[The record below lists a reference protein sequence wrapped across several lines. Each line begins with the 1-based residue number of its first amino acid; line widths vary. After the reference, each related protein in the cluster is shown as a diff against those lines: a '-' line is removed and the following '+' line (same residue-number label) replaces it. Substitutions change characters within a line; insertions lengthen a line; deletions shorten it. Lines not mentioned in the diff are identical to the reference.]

1 MTPDEVSTL
10 KYAGQVLVENFSSM
24 VPLTFFYGAYV
35 LLASLAM
42 YNLLAKPTKTTSTW
56 VLCSMLSLIFLV
68 TTAYFCLF
76 VAFCFKLISG
86 ALIDNTELALSDRL
100 EIASAST
107 LQITLA
113 ELWVSGSGNSLPFIF
128 TDGIVVWRAW
138 AVWGGR
144 RNVIILPVLT
154 LLATLGLSMASAI
167 IVTITSTSTPDFV
180 QGQVENLGIAGS
192 TMSLAT
198 NLMAV
203 ILIGVKAYQH
213 HKFMKDTI
221 GQGYSPSGKV
231 LIFLTESG
239 SVYLA
244 FQIITLCL
252 TTTDS
257 TPLTTLDAV
266 DAIWINIMNIFSAAY
281 PSLVIL
287 IANSRYSIANTTR
300 GSGDKHPGTHI
311 SFAQPVPQG
320 TLAST
325 EICVEERIQSSAE
338 RHTEKGSESQDPK
351 YVV

>member
-76 VAFCFKLISG
+76 VAFCFKIISG

-100 EIASAST
+100 EIASASN
-107 LQITLA
+107 LQITLT

-192 TMSLAT
+192 IMSLAI

-203 ILIGVKAYQH
+203 ILIGVKA
-213 HKFMKDTI
+213 
-221 GQGYSPSGKV
+221 
-231 LIFLTESG
+231 
-239 SVYLA
+239 
-244 FQIITLCL
+244 
-252 TTTDS
+252 
-257 TPLTTLDAV
+257 
-266 DAIWINIMNIFSAAY
+266 
-281 PSLVIL
+281 
-287 IANSRYSIANTTR
+287 
-300 GSGDKHPGTHI
+300 
-311 SFAQPVPQG
+311 
-320 TLAST
+320 
-325 EICVEERIQSSAE
+325 
-338 RHTEKGSESQDPK
+338 
-351 YVV
+351 

>member
-42 YNLLAKPTKTTSTW
+42 YNLLAKPTKTASTW
-56 VLCSMLSLIFLV
+56 VLCFMLSLIFLV

-128 TDGIVVWRAW
+128 TD
-138 AVWGGR
+138 
-144 RNVIILPVLT
+144 VLT

-266 DAIWINIMNIFSAAY
+266 DAIWINMMNIFSAAY

-311 SFAQPVPQG
+311 SFARPVPQG

-325 EICVEERIQSSAE
+325 EICAEERIQSSAE